1 MSCETIKDALYTASE
16 MFAEAGIETPALDA
30 RVLLSHVTGK
40 GRTYLMA
47 HSEDTLACDQKSVF
61 ESCVKRRAQREPVAY
76 ITNTKQFYAHDFYVD
91 PCVLVPRPETEL
103 LVETTLK
110 LLPIRPSVIC
120 EIGAGSGAV
129 SASIALANPTVHIIA
144 TDISVTALEVAQ
156 KNLQTHGVSDRV
168 ELRHGDAT
176 SPLSDYECRLDAI
189 ITNPPYIPSSDI
201 PALQPEVA
209 EYEPKGALDGGKDGL
224 DFYRLFIPESI
235 KYLTSGGFI
244 AMEIG
249 KGQHVE
255 VEKLC
260 NLAGFMGVKI
270 KKDLAGI
277 ERVITAKK
285 P

>member
-1 MSCETIKDALYTASE
+1 MSCDTINDALCTASE
-16 MFAEAGIETPALDA
+16 QFAEAGIDTPALDA
-30 RVLLSHVTGK
+30 RVILSHVMGK

-47 HSEDTLACDQKSVF
+47 HSEDILTCDQKSRF
-61 ESCVKRRAQREPVAY
+61 ESCVKRRAKREPVAY

-91 PCVLVPRPETEL
+91 ETVLIPRPETEL

-110 LLPIRPSVIC
+110 KLPIRPSTVC

-129 SASIALANPTVHIIA
+129 STTIALANPSVHIIA
-144 TDISVTALEVAQ
+144 TDISAAALKVAA
-156 KNLQTHGVSDRV
+156 KNMEMHNVSDRV
-168 ELRHGDAT
+168 ELRHGDNT
-176 SPLSDYECRLDAI
+176 SPLSDYEGRLDAI
-189 ITNPPYIPSSDI
+189 ITNPPYIPSAGI

-235 KYLTSGGFI
+235 KYLSRGGFI
-244 AMEIG
+244 AMEMG

-255 VEKLC
+255 IEKLC
-260 NLAGFMGVKI
+260 NLAGFIDIKI

-277 ERVITAKK
+277 ERAITAQK